1 MRFADMHLCKD
12 LVNASH
18 SYIEQYFA
26 DVVCS
31 EEFMQLECWQ
41 VIEFIS
47 SDRLTVSSEEKVRFN
62 YSEYVFYERFLL
74 IMMIFAI
81 TD

>member
-62 YSEYVFYERFLL
+62 YSEYVFCERFLL